1 VAVTN
6 QLSGATFKTGGP
18 PTTNIP
24 NPFKGVAGI
33 TGSFATAAL
42 LAPSQFLMSNPEY
55 ASVTSQLNPGASSN
69 YNALNARVAKLMGH
83 GLTVNGVFEWSR
95 QLGTFN
101 QLNPGDTLNYGE
113 TTSDYPFHFAGYG
126 TYQLPFGR
134 GRQFLSNDNRIVD
147 ELIGGWQVS
156 PIYQFLSGTPMS
168 WGNVIYTGSGYHDFH
183 NKQHSAANVNG
194 GTVFN
199 TAVFDTRT
207 CQNGGS
213 SCNNDPTNGKAYN
226 PNIQPNS
233 YNYRTFPAYLL
244 RQDYTSDW
252 DANVLKQFDTF
263 EKVKMEL
270 RLDCFNV
277 LNRPQY
283 NTPTVSPTSSTFGTT
298 SGVYSGTGP
307 RQFQVGA
314 HLVF

>member
-1 VAVTN
+1 
-6 QLSGATFKTGGP
+6 
-18 PTTNIP
+18 
-24 NPFKGVAGI
+24 
-33 TGSFATAAL
+33 
-42 LAPSQFLMSNPEY
+42 
-55 ASVTSQLNPGASSN
+55 
-69 YNALNARVAKLMGH
+69 
-83 GLTVNGVFEWSR
+83 
-95 QLGTFN
+95 LGTFN
-101 QLNPGDTLNYGE
+101 QLNAGDVLNYGE
-113 TTSDYPFHFAGYG
+113 STSDYPFHFAAYG

-147 ELIGGWQVS
+147 ELIGGWQIS

-168 WGNVIYTGSGYHDFH
+168 WGNVIYTGTSWHDYH
-183 NKQHSAANVNG
+183 NKQHSAANVTG

-199 TAVFDTRT
+199 TSVFDTRT

-213 SCNNDPTNGKAYN
+213 SCNNDPTNGKPLN

-252 DANVLKQFDTF
+252 DANVLKQFNTF
-263 EKVKMEL
+263 ENVKMEL

-283 NTPTVSPTSSTFGTT
+283 NTPNVSPTSSSFGTT
-298 SGVYSGTGP
+298 NGVYGGTGA
-307 RQFQVGA
+307 RQFEVGA
-314 HLVF
+314 HIVF